1 MVDKNDA
8 SNYRKVLEKRI
19 CKNKNIFDKY
29 TPELRFITLDF
40 KFLSYLRSILIFSEM
55 KIDLTHIN
63 PFLEKDIVNELE
75 LRVPATYE
83 TIYKRT
89 GAGNDF
95 LGWVNLPSE
104 IDENLLADIEKTAA
118 DLRKKSEIFVVV
130 GIGGSYLGARAV
142 IEALQNHFAPLAGEK
157 PLIVYAGHNMSED
170 YLHDLMAVLDKKDYS
185 LAVIS
190 KSGTTTEPAIAFRIL
205 KQHIINKYGEQEA
218 ASRIVA
224 ITDKAKG
231 ALKQLANVKGYKTYI
246 VPDDVGGRFSVLTPV
261 GLLPIAVAGIDIRA
275 LVKGAVEMENQC
287 KANPNKDNIVS
298 QYAVARQA
306 LYAQGLTNEIMVNYE
321 PRLVYFSEWWKQL
334 YGESH
339 GKQHKGIFPAS
350 VTFSTDL
357 HSMGQYIQD
366 GLRNL
371 FETVI
376 SVENSNYELRI
387 PNEGEDLD
395 QLNYIAG
402 KRISEV
408 NHKAELGTVLAHE
421 DGGVPNLRIVIPE
434 VSACVLGELIYFF
447 EMACAV
453 SGYMLDVNP
462 FDQPGVEAYKKNMFA
477 LLGKKGYE
485 EQTAELN
492 KRLGLC

>member
-1 MVDKNDA
+1 
-8 SNYRKVLEKRI
+8 
-19 CKNKNIFDKY
+19 
-29 TPELRFITLDF
+29 
-40 KFLSYLRSILIFSEM
+40 M
-55 KIDLTHIN
+55 KIDLTHVQS
-63 PFLEKDIVNELE
+63 FLDEKVKFDLE
-75 LRVPATYE
+75 SRISSIYD
-83 TIYKRT
+83 TIYHKT

-95 LGWVNLPSE
+95 LGWVDLPSE
-104 IDENLLADIEKTAA
+104 IDESLLADIEKTAA
-118 DLRKKSEIFVVV
+118 ELRKKSEIFVVI

-142 IEALQNHFAPLAGEK
+142 IEALQNHFASLTDEK

-170 YLHDLMAVLDKKDYS
+170 YLHDLIAVLDKKDYS

-218 ASRIVA
+218 ATRIIA
-224 ITDKAKG
+224 ITDKARG

-261 GLLPIAVAGIDIRA
+261 GLLPIAMAGIDIRQ
-275 LVKGAVEMENQC
+275 LVKGAVEMEKMC
-287 KANPNKDNIVS
+287 KANPSLDNPVS
-298 QYAVARQA
+298 QYAVVRQV
-306 LYAQGLTNEIMVNYE
+306 LYAMGKTNEIMVNYE

-387 PNEGEDLD
+387 PMENDDLD

-434 VSACVLGELIYFF
+434 VSEKVLGELIYFF

-453 SGYMLDVNP
+453 SGYMLNVNP

-477 LLGKKGYE
+477 LLGKKGFE
-485 EQTAELN
+485 EQTKKLN
-492 KRLGLC
+492 ERLNL

>member
-1 MVDKNDA
+1 
-8 SNYRKVLEKRI
+8 
-19 CKNKNIFDKY
+19 
-29 TPELRFITLDF
+29 
-40 KFLSYLRSILIFSEM
+40 M
-55 KIDLTHIN
+55 KIDLTHVQ
-63 PFLEKDIVNELE
+63 PFLDKKLKSNLE
-75 LRVPATYE
+75 SRVSEVYE
-83 TIYKRT
+83 TIFNKT

-104 IDENLLADIEKTAA
+104 IDESLLADIEKTAA
-118 DLRKKSEIFVVV
+118 DLRKKSDLFVVI

-142 IEALQNHFAPLAGEK
+142 IEALQNHFAPLTSEK

-170 YLHDLMAVLDKKDYS
+170 YLHDLMAILDKKDYS

-218 ASRIVA
+218 ASRIIA
-224 ITDKAKG
+224 ITDKARG

-261 GLLPIAVAGIDIRA
+261 GLLPIAMAGIDIRA
-275 LVKGAVEMENQC
+275 LVKGAVEMEKQC
-287 KANPNKDNIVS
+287 KACPTLENPVT
-298 QYAVARQA
+298 QYAVVRQA

-376 SVENSNYELRI
+376 SVENSNHELRI
-387 PNEGEDLD
+387 PMENEDLD

-434 VSACVLGELIYFF
+434 VSAKVLGELIYFF

-477 LLGKKGYE
+477 LLGKKGFE
-485 EQTAELN
+485 EQTKVLN
-492 KRLGLC
+492 QRLNL

>member
-1 MVDKNDA
+1 MKLDLSHISSFLNEEAIKA
-8 SNYRKVLEKRI
+8 AEAKVAAAY
-19 CKNKNIFDKY
+19 N
-29 TPELRFITLDF
+29 
-40 KFLSYLRSILIFSEM
+40 
-55 KIDLTHIN
+55 
-63 PFLEKDIVNELE
+63 
-75 LRVPATYE
+75 
-83 TIYKRT
+83 TIYNKT

-104 IDENLLADIEKTAA
+104 ISEAMIADIEQTAQA
-118 DLRKKSEIFVVV
+118 LRAKSDIFVVI

-142 IEALQNHFAPLAGEK
+142 IEALSNHFAPLAEQK
-157 PLIVYAGHNMSED
+157 PLVVYAGHNMSED
-170 YLHDLMAVLDKKDYS
+170 YLSELLEVLDKKDYS

-205 KQHIINKYGEQEA
+205 KQHIVKKYGEQEA
-218 ASRIVA
+218 ATRIVA
-224 ITDKAKG
+224 ITDREKG

-275 LVKGAVEMENQC
+275 LIKGAVEMEKMC
-287 KANPNKDNIVS
+287 KANPKLNGNIVS
-298 QYAVARQA
+298 EYAVVRQA
-306 LYAQGLTNEIMVNYE
+306 LYDMGKTNEIMVNYE

-334 YGESH
+334 FGESH
-339 GKQHKGIFPAS
+339 GKNHKGIFPAS

-376 SVENSNYELRI
+376 SVENADRELRI
-387 PNEGEDLD
+387 PSETDDLD

-421 DGGVPNLRIVIPE
+421 DGGVPNLRILIPE
-434 VSACVLGELIYFF
+434 ISAQVLGELIYFF

-453 SGYMLDVNP
+453 SGYMLEVNP

-485 EQTAELN
+485 EKTAAL
-492 KRLGLC
+492 KQRLGGTI